1 MDVDPDK
8 IRDLLPEMEEYNRRD
23 SSTMGFLTQKEVGHL
38 TEVRNLAITLLLT
51 TYIHNIYVHTY
62 KIHTHTYDTTYIRR
76 KSYEIDAEINSYST
90 GHKVRTYI

>member
-38 TEVRNLAITLLLT
+38 TEVRNLAITLLHILKKYIHILT
-51 TYIHNIYVHTY
+51 T
-62 KIHTHTYDTTYIRR
+62 
-76 KSYEIDAEINSYST
+76 YEIDAEINSYSI
-90 GHKVRTYI
+90 GHKVSTYI

>member
-8 IRDLLPEMEEYNRRD
+8 IRNLLPEMEEYNRRD

-38 TEVRNLAITLLLT
+38 TEVRNLAITLLLLT

-62 KIHTHTYDTTYIRR
+62 KIYTT
-76 KSYEIDAEINSYST
+76 YEIDAEINSYST
-90 GHKVRTYI
+90 GHKVGTYI